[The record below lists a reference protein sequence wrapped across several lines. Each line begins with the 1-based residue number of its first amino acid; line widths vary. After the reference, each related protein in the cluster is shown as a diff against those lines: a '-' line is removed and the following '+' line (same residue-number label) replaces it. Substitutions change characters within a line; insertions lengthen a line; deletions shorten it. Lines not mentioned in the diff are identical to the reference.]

1 MSRSVVMSIRIDPL
15 LKQMFERSTKDH
27 NLNMAD
33 VLEQSLHSILDNI
46 YPYDILELKIQSVK
60 EELETLESIKE
71 QKKELQAKKH
81 KDQPISVPVIDQ
93 EAFKEKREELFK
105 TGPGTLIHMLNKG
118 NSPAWEERIYLKYG
132 FLSAKEMEALV
143 IQEAVKRGLI

>member
-1 MSRSVVMSIRIDPL
+1 MNRSGIVSIRINPF
-15 LKQMFERSTKDH
+15 LKEMFDRSSKDH

-33 VLEQSLHSILDNI
+33 VLEQSLHSILDDI
-46 YPYDILELKIQSVK
+46 YPCDILELKIQSVK

-71 QKKELQAKKH
+71 QKKELQEKKH
-81 KDQPISVPVIDQ
+81 KEQPKNVPAIDE
-93 EAFKEKREELFK
+93 EAFKEKKEELFK

-118 NSPAWEERIYLKYG
+118 NSPAWERIYLKYG
-132 FLSAKEMEALV
+132 FLSAKEMEAFV